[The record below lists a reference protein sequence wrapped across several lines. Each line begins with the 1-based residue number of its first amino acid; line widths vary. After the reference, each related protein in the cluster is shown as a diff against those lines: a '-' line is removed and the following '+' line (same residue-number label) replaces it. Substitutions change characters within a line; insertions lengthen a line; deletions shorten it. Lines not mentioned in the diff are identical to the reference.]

1 MATTETICKFNQYG
15 FCKFL
20 SKCRKQHINDI
31 CSNSQCNSNTCL
43 LRHPRV
49 CKYFSNYQRCK
60 FAEQCAY
67 LHHSITIAETSSA
80 EVQAHTQE
88 VSELREQ
95 VKNLRVE
102 VKNLSV
108 EIDRLGKG
116 TDARLKDAYTN
127 QQHLLGMIK
136 DLKEEL
142 DVDKAKRVSP
152 EAKVEDRQQ
161 IGKGALAVGDEGDS
175 RTCLSFP
182 CMDTTCLEHHTGKG
196 DIRIFGQAASTREES
211 HGKDGKK
218 GDKTGVKTMKKGK
231 SAVTDRSFATNRT
244 HDSYRGPGR
253 GQK

>member
-1 MATTETICKFNQYG
+1 
-15 FCKFL
+15 
-20 SKCRKQHINDI
+20 
-31 CSNSQCNSNTCL
+31 
-43 LRHPRV
+43 
-49 CKYFSNYQRCK
+49 
-60 FAEQCAY
+60 
-67 LHHSITIAETSSA
+67 
-80 EVQAHTQE
+80 VQAHTQE

-196 DIRIFGQAASTREES
+196 DIRIFGQAASIREES